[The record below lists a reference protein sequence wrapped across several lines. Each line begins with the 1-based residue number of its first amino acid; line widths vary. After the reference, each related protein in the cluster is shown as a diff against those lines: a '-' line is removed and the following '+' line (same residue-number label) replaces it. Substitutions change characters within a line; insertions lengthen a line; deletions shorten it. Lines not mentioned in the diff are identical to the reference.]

1 MRLSTRSARVI
12 VEWRREEGGKRV
24 EGHVKRWGGG
34 ANRWRRVKQ
43 MEARQTAGWHARGLE
58 AHRREGDGRMV
69 LGCRSWR
76 LHQSR
81 AAVGSHAE
89 AGGHGGRGLE
99 STAGIMTLLM
109 RHINERGLVN
119 PASEN
124 FFGSWEI

>member
-1 MRLSTRSARVI
+1 
-12 VEWRREEGGKRV
+12 
-24 EGHVKRWGGG
+24 
-34 ANRWRRVKQ
+34 
-43 MEARQTAGWHARGLE
+43 
-58 AHRREGDGRMV
+58 MV

-81 AAVGSHAE
+81 AAVGSHAD
-89 AGGHGGRGLE
+89 GGRGLE

-119 PASEN
+119 PAVKITQSEN